1 MDCIDEL
8 LAENER
14 LKEELESMREMYEEE
29 KDMRT
34 KLELE
39 LNETKKLAGGMC
51 CRMLISRAFNVT
63 GAFDDCFAR
72 LQTMRCC

>member
-1 MDCIDEL
+1 MI
-8 LAENER
+8 R
-14 LKEELESMREMYEEE
+14 FTHPIRKEVRAMFR
-29 KDMRT
+29 
-34 KLELE
+34 
-39 LNETKKLAGGMC
+39 NVKKTAGGMC

>member
-1 MDCIDEL
+1 MFR
-8 LAENER
+8 NV
-14 LKEELESMREMYEEE
+14 
-29 KDMRT
+29 
-34 KLELE
+34 
-39 LNETKKLAGGMC
+39 KKTAGGMC